1 MGWILLAAVI
11 QALVLAVSATV
22 IFFQTRALVRIS
34 KANFQ
39 HEIFRN
45 IAEQRTLWV
54 IEASKAF
61 TSPPFIQEMLKVADN
76 SPVMLARIRGMMD
89 LYYDAFK
96 LYKGKFI
103 DEETW
108 KTFEYL
114 ISTNMQS
121 PFIAGI
127 WKLMSQTNAYS
138 QDFIQMV
145 NNLSQR
151 NIKTS
156 GPRTSQEVRP

>member
-1 MGWILLAAVI
+1 MGWLLFAAIL

-45 IAEQRTLWV
+45 IVDQRTLWV
-54 IEASKAF
+54 TEAPKAF
-61 TSPPFIQEMLKVADN
+61 TSPPFIQEMLKYADN
-76 SPVMLARIRGMMD
+76 SPLMLARIRGMQD
-89 LYYDAFK
+89 LFYDAFK

-103 DEETW
+103 DQETW
-108 KTFEYL
+108 KEFEYI

-121 PFIAGI
+121 PHIADI
-127 WKLMSQTNAYS
+127 WKLMSRTNAYS

-145 NNLSQR
+145 NELSQR
-151 NIKTS
+151 NTKITGT
-156 GPRTSQEVRP
+156 GPSQKVQP

>member
-1 MGWILLAAVI
+1 MSWILFAAGL
-11 QALVLAVSATV
+11 QALVLAVSAIV

-45 IAEQRTLWV
+45 IVEQRTLWV
-54 IEASKAF
+54 IEATKAF

-76 SPVMLARIRGMMD
+76 SPQMLARIRGMLD

-103 DEETW
+103 DQETW
-108 KTFEYL
+108 NTFEYL
-114 ISTNMQS
+114 ISTNLQS
-121 PFIAGI
+121 SYIADV
-127 WKLMSQTNAYS
+127 WKLISQTNAFS
-138 QDFIQMV
+138 QDFIQVV

-151 NIKTS
+151 DVKITGTGS
-156 GPRTSQEVRP
+156 SQDIRP

>member
-1 MGWILLAAVI
+1 MGWIFFAAI
-11 QALVLAVSATV
+11 LQAVVLAVSAIV
-22 IFFQTRALVRIS
+22 IFYQTRALVRTS

-54 IEASKAF
+54 IEAPKAF

-76 SPVMLARIRGMMD
+76 SPLMLARIRGMMD

-103 DEETW
+103 DQETW
-108 KTFEYL
+108 NTFEYL
-114 ISTNMQS
+114 IGTNLQS
-121 PFIAGI
+121 PYIADI
-127 WKLMSQTNAYS
+127 WKLMSRTNAYS
-138 QDFIQMV
+138 RDFIQMV
-145 NNLSQR
+145 NTLSQR
-151 NIKTS
+151 YINFTDP
-156 GPRTSQEVRP
+156 GPSQDVRS